1 MLGGRRRGEG
11 GLERWSTRVGG
22 EAGDSLDSGLERDN
36 GVSCVRRWCNS
47 DKCRTANVDKV
58 DRSPGLTGILPV
70 MIAFCLWG
78 STAYHCRVAML
89 FSQRVVGVE
98 SRESKTVAWYCT
110 WKPNGVLVAPDVV
123 LML

>member
-22 EAGDSLDSGLERDN
+22 EAGDSLDSG
-36 GVSCVRRWCNS
+36 
-47 DKCRTANVDKV
+47 
-58 DRSPGLTGILPV
+58 
-70 MIAFCLWG
+70 
-78 STAYHCRVAML
+78 HCRVAML

-123 LML
+123 LMLSIRVPGLRVVQKSEETVICP